1 MPFLTEMEKSSGHD
15 DDGGQESNRE
25 TPSLSPGTDEESG
38 TDDLGRTDA
47 ASEKPTSPPNGGLQA
62 WLQVLASFCIYFNTW
77 GIVASF
83 GIFQVH
89 YEADLLKEY
98 SPFAISTIGSLQSFL
113 MVFLGFFAGPIF
125 DLGYARQLLWA
136 GSLLIVVGT
145 IAQSFSSTLWHLLLS
160 QGLCVGT
167 GMGSLAVLGVA
178 VLSPWFS
185 TRLPVAFGLAA
196 AGSGVGGLVIPIV
209 FRSLQPEIGFS
220 WTVRTIALITLAI
233 QGVSIVSMHTPKASH
248 QRRPWIDRSAFSD
261 IPYLLFVA
269 ACCLVFLGMYT
280 PFVYVQ
286 DFALQRGVASSQ
298 VDKYLLAMMNGG
310 SIIGRII
317 PNLFAQRLGGMNL
330 LIAAV
335 LIMSVSALCLVTVE
349 HTAGL
354 VVTLVFY
361 GFSSGSFF
369 ALQPATFTKL
379 TEDRNYIGTRLGMA
393 YSVMSFAL
401 LFGSPV
407 GGALVRSIGYS
418 SAWIWSGVCL
428 ALGSAMIAFSRGMA
442 SGWDW
447 RKRT

>member
-1 MPFLTEMEKSSGHD
+1 MPSLTEKEKSSGHN
-15 DDGGQESNRE
+15 DGGGQKFDRD

-38 TDDLGRTDA
+38 ADDLGRPHATPG
-47 ASEKPTSPPNGGLQA
+47 KPTAPPDGGLRA

-77 GIVASF
+77 GLVASF
-83 GIFQVH
+83 GVFQVH

-113 MVFLGFFAGPIF
+113 MVFLGCFAGPVF

-145 IAQSFSSTLWHLLLS
+145 VAQSFSSNLWQLLLS
-160 QGLCVGT
+160 QGLCIGT

-185 TRLPVAFGLAA
+185 TRLPVAFGVAA
-196 AGSGVGGLVIPIV
+196 AGSGVGGLVLPIV
-209 FRSLQPEIGFS
+209 FRSLQPEIGFA
-220 WTVRTIALITLAI
+220 WTVRAIALVALFV

-248 QRRPWIDRSAFSD
+248 QRRAWIDHSAFND

-280 PFVYVQ
+280 PFVYIHN
-286 DFALQRGVASSQ
+286 FALQRGAASSR

-310 SIIGRII
+310 SILGRII

-335 LIMSVSALCLVTVE
+335 LIMSISAFCLVAVE
-349 HTAGL
+349 HTADL
-354 VVTLVFY
+354 VVTIVFY

-369 ALQPATFTKL
+369 ALQPATFAKL

-393 YSVMSFAL
+393 YSVMAIAL

-407 GGALVRSIGYS
+407 GGALVRSTGYS

-442 SGWDW
+442 SDWNW